1 MKKETMIQLVI
12 FIITFVEVL
21 LLILLPYC
29 GDFLK
34 FFRVEGA
41 NWWGIILLINGFV
54 LTTILQKAFKD
65 KIKSSNILLWI
76 IVGALIFILPYSL
89 IRLPHTTLGIA
100 NAINL
105 LIGIISSYLFFKT
118 HSKTNKAIIAI
129 ITILYAISYIV
140 YFHSALLL

>member
-34 FFRVEGA
+34 FFREEGA

-54 LTTILQKAFKD
+54 LTTILQRSFKD

-89 IRLPHTTLGIA
+89 IRLPHTTLGVA
-100 NAINL
+100 NAINI

-118 HSKTNKAIIAI
+118 HSNTNKSIVII
-129 ITILYAISYIV
+129 ITIAYSISYIL
-140 YFHSALLL
+140 FLHNALLL

>member
-54 LTTILQKAFKD
+54 LTTILQRSFKD

-89 IRLPHTTLGIA
+89 IRLPHTILGVA
-100 NAINL
+100 NTINI

-118 HSKTNKAIIAI
+118 HSKTNKSIVII
-129 ITILYAISYIV
+129 ITIAYSISYIV
-140 YFHSALLL
+140 FLHNALLL

>member
-54 LTTILQKAFKD
+54 LTTILQRSFKD

-76 IVGALIFILPYSL
+76 IFGALIFILPYSL
-89 IRLPHTTLGIA
+89 IRLPHTTLGVA
-100 NAINL
+100 DAINI

-118 HSKTNKAIIAI
+118 HSNTNKAIVII
-129 ITILYAISYIV
+129 ITIAYSISYIV
-140 YFHSALLL
+140 FLHNALLL